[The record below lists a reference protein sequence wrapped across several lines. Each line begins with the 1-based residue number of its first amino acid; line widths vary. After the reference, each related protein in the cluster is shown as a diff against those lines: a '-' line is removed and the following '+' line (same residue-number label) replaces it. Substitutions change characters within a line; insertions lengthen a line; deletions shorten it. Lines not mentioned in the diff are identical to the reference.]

1 MKTCLIL
8 TRIWKLADICTWTYS
23 PQSFFPSPT
32 TVLMWSCALTQRRWG
47 WGGGVA
53 GEGKPLNKYFLFQK
67 EEAVSL
73 GKWGTFGL
81 IRFSEIA
88 VFGGKQTILIRDS
101 PSQVI
106 QLSFSIALNTTLEWG
121 IGKKRHCVVPCKFS
135 WQENRLSV
143 LPINDKMI
151 GSHTGYF
158 RPLLIKSLRLFTSFC
173 TRAMP

>member
-1 MKTCLIL
+1 MHV
-8 TRIWKLADICTWTYS
+8 DIFSTEFLPFPNYS
-23 PQSFFPSPT
+23 SHV
-32 TVLMWSCALTQRRWG
+32 VLCSYSKKVRMRWG
-47 WGGGVA
+47 CGRGG
-53 GEGKPLNKYFLFQK
+53 ETFNKYFLFQK

-158 RPLLIKSLRLFTSFC
+158 RPLLIKSLHLFTSFC